1 MPEQKGALLTADLDI
16 TDDGERVTHLYPNSS
31 YYAHLSIYHFA
42 LPYAQNRTVLDAG
55 SGAGYGAASLA
66 AHGARHVHAVDV
78 SEKAVAFSREHFQ
91 RDNLDY
97 QTMDLGQVDGFAA
110 QSFDL
115 IFTSNVLEHITDVPA
130 FLSAACRLL
139 RGDGTMIVAVP
150 PVYNDASRAA
160 NLANPYHL
168 NIWSPRQ
175 WHFTL
180 TRYFRTVACIRHHFE
195 KPDRSLNFAD
205 TPETCRLREDD
216 FLFLP
221 SSLDELSILGALT
234 AIFVAQMPLPA
245 AALPAPDEAPPMV
258 DDSFSR
264 PTPVFSPH
272 SDEALRNAGSPIV
285 RLMQRLRRARSRLL
299 S

>member
-1 MPEQKGALLTADLDI
+1 LITADLDI

-42 LPYAQNRTVLDAG
+42 LPYAQDRTILDAG
-55 SGAGYGAASLA
+55 SGAGYGAAYLA
-66 AHGARHVHAVDV
+66 AHGARHVHALDV
-78 SEKAVAFSREHFQ
+78 SEKAVAFSREHFR

-110 QSFDL
+110 QSIDL
-115 IFTSNVLEHITDVPA
+115 VFTSNVLEHITGVPA
-130 FLSAACRLL
+130 FLSGACRLL
-139 RGDGTMIVAVP
+139 RRDGTMIVAVP

-175 WHFTL
+175 WHYTL
-180 TRYFRTVACIRHHFE
+180 TRYFHTVSCIRHHFE
-195 KPDRSLNFAD
+195 KPGTSLNFAD

-221 SSLDELSILGALT
+221 SSVDELSILGALT

-245 AALPAPDEAPPMV
+245 DALPAPDKAPPMV

-264 PTPVFSPH
+264 PAPTLK
-272 SDEALRNAGSPIV
+272 LRPLDASTGAGSLIA
-285 RLMQRLRRARSRLL
+285 RFKQRLRQVRLRL
-299 S
+299 PS